1 MSWRE
6 QIRRRTFSPE
16 GRRVVAVVSGSH
28 VLNHMF
34 LVLLPPIFGILAIE
48 FDASL
53 AELGFAMTVLALMN
67 TVFQIPF
74 GYLSDNVSRTL
85 TLFLGLA
92 LAGVGVFVV
101 AISGS
106 YLELLVGQAITG
118 IGIGAHHP
126 AHYPLLSA
134 ATRPENRGWSFS
146 IHDTAGHLGYGAAPA
161 LIVSLVAFPGQTW
174 REAYLLLAAVTGG
187 YALLSLLVLS
197 RSVGD
202 DVTRGGSRS
211 ETATSQQPPLL
222 ERART
227 QLAALV
233 NSPAVIALTI
243 FALAVSIAGW
253 GIRSFTVVLMTD
265 GYAYDLTIAN
275 SILTVMFVGSAVAT
289 LGSGLL
295 TDRLSATVIIIPA
308 LVFVALAT
316 ALAGSLLIPSVLA
329 AALIV
334 VGASIHS
341 MTNPPKN
348 KLLDNLSN
356 SGDLGMNFA
365 VLTVGVS
372 LGGSIAPPLFG
383 WLIDVFGFTVAFY
396 LVAAFCLLA
405 TGIVAVIVR
414 LYDMSDQTGS
424 VPTPTD

>member
-6 QIRRRTFSPE
+6 QIRRRSFSSE

-34 LVLLPPIFGILAIE
+34 LVLLPPIFGILAVE

-53 AELGFAMTVLALMN
+53 AELGFAMTVLALAN

-92 LAGVGVFVV
+92 LASVGVFVV
-101 AISGS
+101 AVSGS
-106 YLELLVGQAITG
+106 YLELLVGQGITG

-134 ATRPENRGWSFS
+134 ATNSENRGWSFS

-187 YALLSLLVLS
+187 YAVLSLLVLS

-202 DVTRGGSRS
+202 DVTRGGRRS
-211 ETATSQQPPLL
+211 DNPAPTQPPLAK
-222 ERART
+222 RART

-233 NSPAVIALTI
+233 HSPAVLALTL
-243 FALAVSIAGW
+243 FALVVSIAGW

-265 GYAYDLTIAN
+265 GYAYGLTIAN
-275 SILTVMFVGSAVAT
+275 SILTVMFAASAVAT
-289 LGSGLL
+289 LGSGLI
-295 TDRLSATVIIIPA
+295 TDRLSATAIIIPT

-316 ALAGSLLIPSVLA
+316 ALSGSLLVPPLLA
-329 AALIV
+329 ALLIV
-334 VGASIHS
+334 VGAGAHS

-348 KLLDNLSN
+348 KLLDNLSA

-383 WLIDVFGFTVAFY
+383 WLIDHFGFTVAFY
-396 LVAAFCLLA
+396 LVAACCLVA
-405 TGIVAVIVR
+405 AGIVVVIVR
-414 LYDMSDQTGS
+414 TYDMSDRTGS
-424 VPTPTD
+424 VPTAMD